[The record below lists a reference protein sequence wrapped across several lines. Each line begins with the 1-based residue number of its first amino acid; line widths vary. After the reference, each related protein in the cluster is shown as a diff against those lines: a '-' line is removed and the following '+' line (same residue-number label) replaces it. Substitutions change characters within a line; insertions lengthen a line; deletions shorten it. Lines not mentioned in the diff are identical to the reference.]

1 MLVRQN
7 VVFVSRRFVSSV
19 FTGRWK
25 MQREKLSQFELGLI
39 FCLFIF
45 VSQSSPLCLAAIH
58 AGVVSN
64 AVGGRISVVSSKG
77 INRYEGT
84 LANNVTSTG

>member
-1 MLVRQN
+1 MHTFIL
-7 VVFVSRRFVSSV
+7 SV
-19 FTGRWK
+19 FSGGDSSTLVSQLVQGLTVK
-25 MQREKLSQFELGLI
+25 MTAPVMN
-39 FCLFIF
+39 LFPCMP
-45 VSQSSPLCLAAIH
+45 QSSPLCVAAIH

-77 INRYEGT
+77 IHHYEAT